1 MIASFSVF
9 VNASLRNDR
18 LTTTSTGRPWGVLD
32 NEITIEYADSSNLI
46 TEIMQDFGDS
56 DASNAHLELMRLKS
70 QAYSS
75 LYGYAGT
82 AISPQAEIS
91 LFDFK
96 LSDRLSNGHIEKII
110 EFKRGLTDWHNQLVP
125 KFKPVTNS
133 DGFILDAD
141 HVNANLFLIYHE
153 VHHNPVQNY
162 TC

>member
-1 MIASFSVF
+1 M
-9 VNASLRNDR
+9 
-18 LTTTSTGRPWGVLD
+18 LD
-32 NEITIEYADSSNLI
+32 NEITIEYADSSNLLA
-46 TEIMQDFGDS
+46 EIMQEFGDS

-96 LSDRLSNGHIEKII
+96 LSDRLSKGHIEKIV
-110 EFKRGLTDWHNQLVP
+110 EFKRGLADWHSQLAV
-125 KFKPVTNS
+125 KFRPVKNT
-133 DGFILDAD
+133 DGFIIDAD

-153 VHHNPVQNY
+153 VHIDSVQAY

>member
-1 MIASFSVF
+1 M
-9 VNASLRNDR
+9 
-18 LTTTSTGRPWGVLD
+18 LD
-32 NEITIEYADSSNLI
+32 NEITIEYADSSNLLA
-46 TEIMQDFGDS
+46 EIMQEFGDS

-96 LSDRLSNGHIEKII
+96 LSDRLSQGHIEKIM
-110 EFKRGLTDWHNQLVP
+110 EFKRGLVDWHGQLAV
-125 KFKPVTNS
+125 KFKPVKNT
-133 DGFILDAD
+133 DGFVIDAD
-141 HVNANLFLIYHE
+141 HVNANLFLTYHE
-153 VHHNPVQNY
+153 VRVNPIRTY

>member
-1 MIASFSVF
+1 M
-9 VNASLRNDR
+9 
-18 LTTTSTGRPWGVLD
+18 LD
-32 NEITIEYADSSNLI
+32 NEITIEYADSSNLLSD
-46 TEIMQDFGDS
+46 IMQEFGDS
-56 DASNAHLELMRLKS
+56 DASNAHLELLRLKS

-96 LSDRLSNGHIEKII
+96 LSDRLSKGHIEKII
-110 EFKRGLTDWHNQLVP
+110 EFKRGLADWHNQLAA
-125 KFKPVTNS
+125 KFKPVKNT
-133 DGFILDAD
+133 DGFIIDAD

-153 VHHNPVQNY
+153 VFDSPLQIH

>member
-1 MIASFSVF
+1 M
-9 VNASLRNDR
+9 
-18 LTTTSTGRPWGVLD
+18 LD
-32 NEITIEYADSSNLI
+32 NEITIGYADSDNLI

-82 AISPQAEIS
+82 AISPQSEIS

-96 LSDRLSNGHIEKII
+96 LSDKLSNEHIEKISA
-110 EFKRGLTDWHNQLVP
+110 FQRGLTDWHDQLAARLR
-125 KFKPVTNS
+125 PVKST
-133 DGFILDAD
+133 DGFIIDAD

-153 VHHNPVQNY
+153 VGIASP
-162 TC
+162 